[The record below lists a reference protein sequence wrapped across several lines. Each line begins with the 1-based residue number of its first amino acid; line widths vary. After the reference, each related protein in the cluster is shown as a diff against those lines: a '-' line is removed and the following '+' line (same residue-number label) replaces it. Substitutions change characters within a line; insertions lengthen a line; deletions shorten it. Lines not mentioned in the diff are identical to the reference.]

1 MCTALSNTDGVEND
15 YSTFQE
21 RKFFNRWIMKKKV
34 SGKNPNAVAL
44 AKRNKSQ
51 SKAGKERAKSLSGAK
66 RSAIARK
73 AGKAGGRGR

>member
-1 MCTALSNTDGVEND
+1 
-15 YSTFQE
+15 
-21 RKFFNRWIMKKKV
+21 MKKKV